1 MHTPKFSVPV
11 CAVIVSGL
19 FSASI
24 SVADSAN
31 IDIPIR
37 MGLKQAGSG
46 FVQGSCEI
54 HNQRPEN
61 GQRVLTRGSKTYPL
75 VFRES
80 NNVSGVATLSLEGLE
95 LGNQERLQYSYSCQV
110 SGYRAVVKGE
120 RYDGRAFPGDNFIPR
135 GAYFPGDDFVR
146 RNDFYQDR
154 QMSTV
159 IRGNGEVM
167 LRKRPSRGPN

>member
-1 MHTPKFSVPV
+1 MNTPKFYVAV
-11 CAVIVSGL
+11 CGTIISGL

-46 FVQGSCEI
+46 FVQGKCEI
-54 HNQRPEN
+54 YNQRPEN
-61 GQRVLTRGSKTYPL
+61 GQRVLTRDSKTYPL

-80 NNVSGVATLSLEGLE
+80 NNVSGVAILSLDGLD
-95 LGNQERLQYSYSCQV
+95 LGDQERLQYSYSCKV

-120 RYDGRAFPGDNFIPR
+120 RYDGRAFPGDDFIPR

-146 RNDFYQDR
+146 RNEFYQDR
-154 QMSTV
+154 QMSTA

-167 LRKRPSRGPN
+167 LRKRPSRIPN